1 MQKRRLYIVLVFLA
15 CLSTSFT
22 FSEHDPHDPENE
34 VIIESNDDVKD
45 TIPAFVM
52 YGSRFLLD
60 SLEVFDEASI
70 LEFRDSLKCLINEP
84 TDLIN
89 CIDLYLGIH
98 KMTRMELANLIDSL
112 FESDDIP
119 YSLINQINLYVASGP
134 SFPED
139 NMIIPVDTSYYPANI
154 YYSNDW
160 NTQVPHPYPLSMTA
174 NDTVIKLVLNNLGKS
189 DGFVMPV
196 QNVLTSK
203 FGWRDGR
210 PHKGIDID
218 LEVWDT
224 VVTAFPGMVRVAK
237 YYGGYGR
244 VVVVRHYNGL
254 ETLYA
259 HLHRIKVQPGDTV
272 QAGDL
277 IGLGGS
283 SGHSTGSH
291 LHFETRFKGIPINPL
306 AFIDYKEQNLVS
318 DTLVLK
324 KTKYG
329 YAAYPEGTKFYE
341 VKRGDSLY
349 EIAKAFGITTNQLAE
364 LNGIRKN
371 QILIVGQTLRVI

>member
-1 MQKRRLYIVLVFLA
+1 MLKKLKYFFL
-15 CLSTSFT
+15 LFISFSALAGEYT
-22 FSEHDPHDPENE
+22 PLGHDPENE
-34 VIIESNDDVKD
+34 VILESDDDVKD

-60 SLEVFDEASI
+60 SLENFDEASI
-70 LEFRDSLKCLINEP
+70 VEFRDSLKCFINKPVELINY
-84 TDLIN
+84 
-89 CIDLYLGIH
+89 IDLYLGIQ
-98 KMTRMELANLIDSL
+98 KMTRMELVKLIDSL
-112 FESDDIP
+112 FEADEIP
-119 YSLINQINLYVASGP
+119 YPLINQINLYVASDP
-134 SFPED
+134 TFPED
-139 NMIIPVDTSYYPANI
+139 IVVPLDTSFYPANM
-154 YYSNDW
+154 YYSNQW
-160 NTQVPHPYPLSMTA
+160 NTEVPHPYSIKMSE
-174 NDTVIKLVLNNLGKS
+174 NDSVIRLVLNGRGKS
-189 DGFVMPV
+189 DGFAMPV
-196 QNVLTSK
+196 ENVLTSK

-224 VVTAFPGMVRVAK
+224 VVTAFPGKVRVAK

-259 HLHRIKVQPGDTV
+259 HLHRIKVKTGDTLK
-272 QAGDL
+272 AGDL

-291 LHFETRFKGIPINPL
+291 LHFETRFKGVPVNPL
-306 AFIDYKEQNLVS
+306 AFINYDEKSLVN

-329 YAAYPEGTKFYE
+329 YAAYPEGTMFYE
-341 VKRGDSLY
+341 VKAGDNLY
-349 EIAKAFGITTNQLAE
+349 EIAKAFGTTTYKLAE
-364 LNGIRKN
+364 INGIRRN